1 MFNLKKFT
9 AVLVSLCLFIT
20 TLTELSY
27 SSIGIFNDKDI
38 NVEGSI
44 FNGFKTVDSSY
55 KSDSHLLIIINDLH
69 SNPGV
74 QKSIYTF
81 LNKLNAFNSLSK
93 VFVEGAP
100 YGEIKLLNTTYDI
113 EGKNKR
119 KIIDIMLSS
128 GLISGAE
135 VFGINNNFNKMYG
148 IEQWD
153 KYVENI
159 QIAAKNYAK
168 NDEDNFLTS
177 IKESIYFNSKPEIKN
192 IIDKNENIIK
202 KSGENFSQVEYFGRM
217 LLLNFFWT
225 NALFVKSNHSI
236 TKSEIKKKIDLDSKF
251 DNLFEILLII
261 LEKEKFVNI
270 NGEIIT
276 STDKVESSDLKKELD
291 NLHNFKERLTSKY
304 NDMTPHF
311 NLLEICISN
320 YPAILSGEKSPDGVM
335 FPVYSMELVEGVF
348 RNNILADY
356 FNKLIAKMISSYLN
370 HLSDKK
376 VKILEIGAGSGGTSV
391 FVLEELKKYKNAEYY
406 FTDISKVFTR
416 GAEKKFKEK
425 YPFVHFKKLDIENEI
440 ESQGFRYEDFDII
453 LGSNV
458 VHSTKNIDYTLS
470 QIKKL
475 LSPSGLFILN

>member
-27 SSIGIFNDKDI
+27 SSTGIFNDKDI

-100 YGEIKLLNTTYDI
+100 YGEIKLLNTTCDI

-153 KYVENI
+153 KYVETFKSLRKIMQKMMRITFNI
-159 QIAAKNYAK
+159 YQRI
-168 NDEDNFLTS
+168 
-177 IKESIYFNSKPEIKN
+177 N
-192 IIDKNENIIK
+192 I
-202 KSGENFSQVEYFGRM
+202 FQ
-217 LLLNFFWT
+217 
-225 NALFVKSNHSI
+225 
-236 TKSEIKKKIDLDSKF
+236 
-251 DNLFEILLII
+251 
-261 LEKEKFVNI
+261 
-270 NGEIIT
+270 
-276 STDKVESSDLKKELD
+276 LK
-291 NLHNFKERLTSKY
+291 T
-304 NDMTPHF
+304 
-311 NLLEICISN
+311 
-320 YPAILSGEKSPDGVM
+320 
-335 FPVYSMELVEGVF
+335 
-348 RNNILADY
+348 
-356 FNKLIAKMISSYLN
+356 
-370 HLSDKK
+370 
-376 VKILEIGAGSGGTSV
+376 
-391 FVLEELKKYKNAEYY
+391 
-406 FTDISKVFTR
+406 
-416 GAEKKFKEK
+416 
-425 YPFVHFKKLDIENEI
+425 
-440 ESQGFRYEDFDII
+440 
-453 LGSNV
+453 
-458 VHSTKNIDYTLS
+458 
-470 QIKKL
+470 
-475 LSPSGLFILN
+475 